1 VVQTVVVP
9 EDEGGGEVVG
19 VHGNGGAPAKESDG
33 KHSFIRDRFS
43 TQKFRFRLL
52 RCIRSSGRVRLF
64 GVGEVRGGIFCRVP
78 SDGTG
83 A

>member
-1 VVQTVVVP
+1 
-9 EDEGGGEVVG
+9 

-52 RCIRSSGRVRLF
+52 RRAIGWLRIVRSGF
-64 GVGEVRGGIFCRVP
+64 GDEAQGF
-78 SDGTG
+78 G
-83 A
+83 AVVSVVEEGLVE